1 MGNNRRKVLHSKEAQ
16 MFIDKVKIYIKAGNG
31 GNGAVSFRREKYV
44 SHGGP
49 DGGDGGRGGNVVF
62 RIDEGTNTLLAF
74 RYRRKFIAENGGNG
88 AGAKFHGAD
97 GKDVVIMVPLGTLIK
112 DPESGRIIKDMS
124 NCDDFIC
131 LKGGRGGWGNRHF
144 ATPTRQVPMFAKS
157 GGKGIEMEVDLE
169 LKMLADVGLVGFPNV
184 GKSSLLADISSAK
197 PKVANYHFTTLSPNL
212 GVVVTGP
219 ESAFVVADIPG
230 LIEGASD
237 GAGLGFE
244 FLRHVDRCRLLL
256 HVVDISGSEGRDPID
271 DIKQINSELTKY
283 SQALASRPQIIV
295 ANKCDMLAE
304 DADLTAFEDFIDEN
318 GWELLYVS
326 AATGENLDDLIHAVS
341 ERLRLLPPL
350 EIYESEV
357 AEDELSVKISEE
369 RDTRITVDEEGRYI
383 VEGEW
388 LYNLMGQVNIDDY
401 ESLNFMQKVLV
412 NAGVIRMLEEKG
424 CVDGDTVSIYDFEF
438 EFVK

>member
-1 MGNNRRKVLHSKEAQ
+1 
-16 MFIDKVKIYIKAGNG
+16 MFIDKVTIYIKAGDG

-74 RYRRKFIAENGGNG
+74 RYHRKFVAGNGGNG
-88 AGAKFHGAD
+88 KGAKFHGAD
-97 GKDVVIMVPLGTLIK
+97 GTDIVIDVPPGTLIK
-112 DPESGRIIKDMS
+112 DPETGKIIKDMS
-124 NCDDFIC
+124 NCEPFIC
-131 LKGGRGGWGNRHF
+131 LKGGRGGFGNRHF

-157 GGKGIEMEVDLE
+157 GGKGKEMEVVLE

-184 GKSSLLADISSAK
+184 GKSSLLADISAAK

-219 ESAFVVADIPG
+219 ETGFVVADIPG

-256 HVVDISGSEGRDPID
+256 HVVDISGSEGRNPVD
-271 DIKQINSELTKY
+271 DIKQINAELEKY
-283 SQALASRPQIIV
+283 SPTLAKRPQIIV
-295 ANKCDMLAE
+295 ANKCDMLEE
-304 DADLTAFEDFIDEN
+304 DADMTEFEDFVDEK
-318 GWELLYVS
+318 GWELFYVS
-326 AATGENLDDLIHAVS
+326 AATGENLEDLVHAVS

-357 AEDELSVKISEE
+357 DEAEISVKAAVDRE
-369 RDTRITVDEEGRYI
+369 TTITVDEDGIYV

-388 LYNLMGQVNIDDY
+388 LYNLMGQVNINDY
-401 ESLNFMQKVLV
+401 ESLNFLQKVLV

-424 CVDGDTVSIYDFEF
+424 CQDGDTVSIYDFEF